1 MFESSDDTN
10 NFKLSW
16 KAVTVSCCSSITVS
30 STKTEVLNDVLQKDM
45 LGTYTNT
52 AGDDINGSPIYK
64 KDGKQWFAVKTVP
77 SGFVPGWVGSLF
89 QFGNPG
95 DSSGVVFGGA
105 AKCPHQL
112 SGDWRVFLQSGG
124 TVDDPSFTVAC
135 AASKSRFWV
144 PKKGFILQHSI

>member
-1 MFESSDDTN
+1 MSSTVCHTAAAPTSPGLLVSTSKNLYIVFESSDDTN

-89 QFGNPG
+89 QFGNY
-95 DSSGVVFGGA
+95 
-105 AKCPHQL
+105 
-112 SGDWRVFLQSGG
+112 
-124 TVDDPSFTVAC
+124 
-135 AASKSRFWV
+135 
-144 PKKGFILQHSI
+144 